1 MTMLGLPSTVGIALE
16 EMLTA
21 GPSLELVAVT
31 PPSGFAFR
39 RPADM
44 VIAF

>member
-1 MTMLGLPSTVGIALE
+1 IALE
-16 EMLTA
+16 EMLEA
-21 GPSLELVAVT
+21 WPQVELVSVT

-44 VIAF
+44 IVRV